1 MLCGIR
7 LQGRVLRV
15 GAILSPTAGQP
26 LVVTFPGL
34 QVVGIQG
41 DAEEIRWDEAKL

>member
-1 MLCGIR
+1 VWNPPPGTGLE
-7 LQGRVLRV
+7 GRRDFV
-15 GAILSPTAGQP
+15 ACAGQL